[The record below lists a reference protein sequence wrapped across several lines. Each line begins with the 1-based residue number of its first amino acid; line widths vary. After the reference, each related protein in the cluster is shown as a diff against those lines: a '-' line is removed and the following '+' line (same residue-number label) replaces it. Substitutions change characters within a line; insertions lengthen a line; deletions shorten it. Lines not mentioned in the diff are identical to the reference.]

1 VKDCLSFDGDVIGE
15 GPVLLGGVEGLPII
29 VVGEPG
35 EEGRLKGEV
44 RGELK
49 ERAEGLKLD
58 AWIITVSSAHCFGT
72 RTPVRTILNIIHE
85 QECISAAC

>member
-1 VKDCLSFDGDVIGE
+1 MKDCLSFDGDVIGE
-15 GPVLLGGVEGLPII
+15 GPVLLGGVEGLPIT

-58 AWIITVSSAHCFGT
+58 AWIHHG
-72 RTPVRTILNIIHE
+72 
-85 QECISAAC
+85 